1 MKRFNKILTVFIA
14 VVLAACIGSGFGI
27 TSFAADSY
35 NNKYSLTIGENIV
48 TNYEIDAK
56 AYKAAGGETLEYS
69 YLDATGEQITTKTET
84 IDLTSAGDTVTFSVP
99 QAAAQ
104 IAEPVTIT
112 VKSANGQNVDTFTAS
127 AKDYCYRYVD
137 KTDAQLKDIEK
148 GKRLREICRS
158 VIAYAYA
165 AQQQFTE
172 YMNENE
178 GTVPITNSYF
188 TALDIPNTD
197 YTDTTGRKNQK
208 GTRVKFKSFSYFC
221 TSTARLRFYLDT
233 STATQEELE
242 ASPMASNLPQ
252 GVTVSKG
259 YDNKK
264 GVYYI
269 DVDGLTPLDFD
280 KVFRIDYADAYI
292 SMSVLQYAGAIIA
305 SSKSTTE
312 SKNLART
319 LIAYYNKTVK
329 YVDDNVTVSF
339 DGNGGS
345 AGSATSSTTIGNT
358 VTLPTASRTDY
369 TFDNWYTEA
378 SDGDLVGANGGAYA
392 PKDDTT
398 LYAHWLKNYKI
409 NITTDNATITVKRV
423 DNNETVV

>member
-112 VKSANGQNVDTFTAS
+112 VKRANGTQLDSFEES
-127 AKDYCYRYVD
+127 AKAYCDRYAG
-137 KTDAQLKDIEK
+137 KTDAELKDIEK

-172 YMNENE
+172 YINDKQVMDNIHYIRMAGNN
-178 GTVPITNSYF
+178 GAHGKPIS
-188 TALDIPNTD
+188 
-197 YTDTTGRKNQK
+197 RK
-208 GTRVKFKSFSYFC
+208 
-221 TSTARLRFYLDT
+221 
-233 STATQEELE
+233 
-242 ASPMASNLPQ
+242 AS
-252 GVTVSKG
+252 
-259 YDNKK
+259 
-264 GVYYI
+264 
-269 DVDGLTPLDFD
+269 
-280 KVFRIDYADAYI
+280 
-292 SMSVLQYAGAIIA
+292 LQC
-305 SSKSTTE
+305 
-312 SKNLART
+312 LACLYQ
-319 LIAYYNKTVK
+319 LI
-329 YVDDNVTVSF
+329 
-339 DGNGGS
+339 G
-345 AGSATSSTTIGNT
+345 
-358 VTLPTASRTDY
+358 
-369 TFDNWYTEA
+369 
-378 SDGDLVGANGGAYA
+378 
-392 PKDDTT
+392 
-398 LYAHWLKNYKI
+398 
-409 NITTDNATITVKRV
+409 
-423 DNNETVV
+423 